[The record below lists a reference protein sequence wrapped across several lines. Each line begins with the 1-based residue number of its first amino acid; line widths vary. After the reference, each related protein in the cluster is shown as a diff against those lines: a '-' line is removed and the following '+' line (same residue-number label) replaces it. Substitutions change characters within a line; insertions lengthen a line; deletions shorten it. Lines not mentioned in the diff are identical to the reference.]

1 MIIIITYNLQS
12 PEVLKISLN
21 VVLEKQT
28 NNHKKAF
35 FQTNPPFIWGEFK
48 LLHFLAVMLWYSFA
62 GNKAGEIDTK
72 GERTT
77 KVFIV
82 DADF

>member
-1 MIIIITYNLQS
+1 MSFGKASKQQQQQNFK
-12 PEVLKISLN
+12 KI
-21 VVLEKQT
+21 
-28 NNHKKAF
+28 
-35 FQTNPPFIWGEFK
+35 PPFIWSEFK
-48 LLHFLAVMLWYSFA
+48 LLYFLAVMLWYSFA
-62 GNKAGEIDTK
+62 GNKSRQIDTK